1 MNDHVTIA
9 EWIKMPQIREAR
21 GNLVEIDFSALPFL
35 PRRIFYVS
43 NVPAGTVRG
52 EHAHR
57 EGQQIIF
64 CLSGAIEVELRSGN
78 TREFVVC
85 TDNGMGLLIHPG
97 TWSNQSYVKENSLI
111 LVVCSHA
118 FTENSYVGDQDS

>member
-1 MNDHVTIA
+1 
-9 EWIKMPQIREAR
+9 MPQIREHR
-21 GNLVEIDFSALPFL
+21 GNLVEIDFSSLPFV

-64 CLSGAIEVELRSGN
+64 CVSGQVNVELRSGS
-78 TREFVVC
+78 TLESVTC
-85 TDNGMGLLIHPG
+85 IDNGLGLLIQAG
-97 TWSNQSYVKENSLI
+97 MWSKQSYVKENSVL

-118 FTENSYVGDQDS
+118 FTENSYVADQDS